1 MTSPWP
7 YESVTL
13 AKQIAQG
20 GIAEHQGAQKTAE
33 SESENVILYY
43 SLINNIKYNIYIYNN
58 NVTLC
63 YCAWIVAC
71 HVVLPIFPLFNL
83 QFCKVRLH
91 FSYVLFFLFLL
102 AKIHALPFLP
112 CHACHLWHLLDFI
125 SLFLAKTPAKTC
137 QTACQNGKPLILK
150 GFLFVKYVMG
160 LFYSTLSLII
170 ILEFKTCLLLN
181 CCCCLTA

>member
-1 MTSPWP
+1 MLRCATVRELSLVTSFCRFFHFSI
-7 YESVTL
+7 YNSVRFVYISVT
-13 AKQIAQG
+13 
-20 GIAEHQGAQKTAE
+20 
-33 SESENVILYY
+33 
-43 SLINNIKYNIYIYNN
+43 
-58 NVTLC
+58 
-63 YCAWIVAC
+63 
-71 HVVLPIFPLFNL
+71 F
-83 QFCKVRLH
+83 
-91 FSYVLFFLFLL
+91 FFLFLL